1 MGKKSKRKQNKTNT
15 STKGKLAALKSFE
28 TENDIGYIRD
38 PVIDDIIKESRD
50 LCPEAKEFY
59 SVTRE
64 IFDRELWDEI
74 QTYWLQPGSSSVPK
88 EVAWKLV
95 QQVKLESL
103 KTKDMTEKP
112 VVEHKDVESAQEL
125 ELLYSVPYQYTE
137 KEEQYSKGPQ
147 RHHQYWS
154 VRWVDLIPGYNST
167 VFGSI
172 TCAPF
177 FQDPP
182 IESDEDEYKFRPGCN
197 LRDHVDNPNGLECIR
212 LGVGLTAKDLTVKD
226 VARCLIPTIG
236 ILGKYHP
243 GNRSSILQR
252 TMLRFE
258 RQVRTWNDGDAS
270 DPNGSADWWE
280 ISDTMH
286 RRGGTLTHPTVIAAL
301 KRENR
306 WLAEDTV
313 QSRLT
318 PGRDLTLPMGAVD
331 VCQYRD
337 DDGYQFRCVRLEDG
351 TEYSMRT
358 DAKKANE
365 GSARNRMT
373 ALLAV
378 GLFHKMSPEE
388 IVEKVNP
395 QKK

>member
-1 MGKKSKRKQNKTNT
+1 MGKKSKRKENKTNT
-15 STKGKLAALKSFE
+15 STKLKPFE
-28 TENDIGYIRD
+28 TENEVGYIRH
-38 PVIDDIIKESRD
+38 PVIDDIIKEARD
-50 LCPEAKEFY
+50 LCPEAKDFY

-64 IFDRELWDEI
+64 VFDGELWDEI
-74 QTYWLQPGSSSVPK
+74 QTYWLQPGSLSVPK

-95 QQVKLESL
+95 QQVQLESL
-103 KTKDMTEKP
+103 KTKDITEKP
-112 VVEHKDVESAQEL
+112 IAGHKDVESAQEL

-154 VRWVDLIPGYNST
+154 VRWVDLIPGYHST

-182 IESDEDEYKFRPGCN
+182 TESNENEGKFRPGWN
-197 LRDHVDNPNGLECIR
+197 LRDHMDNPDGLECIR
-212 LGVGLTAKDLTVKD
+212 LGAGLTAKDLTVKD

-243 GNRSSILQR
+243 GNRSRILQR

-258 RQVRTWNDGDAS
+258 RQVRTWNDGDTS

-280 ISDTMH
+280 VSDTMH
-286 RRGGTLTHPTVIAAL
+286 RRGGSLTHPAVIAAL

-306 WLAEDTV
+306 WSAKDTV

-331 VCQYRD
+331 GCQYRD
-337 DDGYQFRCVRLEDG
+337 LDGYQFRCVRLEDG
-351 TEYSMRT
+351 TEHSMRT

-365 GSARNRMT
+365 GSARNQV
-373 ALLAV
+373 AAV
-378 GLFHKMSPEE
+378 MAVAQFHKISKED
-388 IVEKVNP
+388 ITEKVFP